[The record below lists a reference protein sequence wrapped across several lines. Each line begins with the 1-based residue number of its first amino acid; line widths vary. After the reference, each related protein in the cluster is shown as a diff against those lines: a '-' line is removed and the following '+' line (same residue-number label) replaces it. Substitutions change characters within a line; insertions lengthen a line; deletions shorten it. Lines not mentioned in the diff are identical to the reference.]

1 MMEATYDKRSNYIDW
16 ITMFL
21 LIGNTANP
29 FFYRSVEMLS
39 VSFVCLFILSWFKK
53 GQQVRVNKYFY
64 VYIGLMVLL
73 QAFQT
78 MVYHVFPLKTFFGEY
93 LRIGFAV
100 LALSMLGQRFFE
112 LFIRFVY
119 IFAVISL
126 WFFIPSLL
134 IKGFAPF
141 MIHNVANHTLAP
153 FVNNDEGLYVN
164 KENIIIYN
172 FGQIDLNRNSGFYWE
187 PGAHGGFLLIAL
199 FLNLFYRKE
208 TLLSKYNKIFLVTI
222 LTTLSTT
229 TYLAVFFIV
238 LVYLREF
245 FLRRPALSIFIIL
258 LLIPL
263 SFLLYNK
270 LEFLNKKIDKQ
281 IEYSN
286 KGVPGESRF
295 NSFLADLRILSEHP
309 FIGTGR
315 NIEMKFGKNYY
326 NIGARQTHRNN
337 GLGVLLSTY
346 GIFFFSLWLLLLYK
360 TFYTILLNKVNAFMG
375 VVLIFI
381 IGFSEDYFFKVF
393 FIALVVYCGLTFIPV
408 NPGKR
413 SRKLQLGIRE
423 KGVTV

>member
-1 MMEATYDKRSNYIDW
+1 MTAAAYDKREHYIDG

-29 FFYRSVEMLS
+29 FFYRSVGMLS
-39 VSFVCLFILSWFKK
+39 ISFIVLFILSYFKK
-53 GQQVRVNKYFY
+53 GRQVRLNKYFCI
-64 VYIGLMVLL
+64 YIGTLVTL
-73 QAFQT
+73 QILQT
-78 MVYHVFPLKTFFGEY
+78 LVSHIFPLKTFFGEY

-100 LALSMLGQRFFE
+100 LSITMLGQRFFD
-112 LFIRFVY
+112 LFVRFVY
-119 IFAVISL
+119 VFAVISL

-141 MIHNVANHTLAP
+141 MIKHVASHTLAP
-153 FVNNDEGLYVN
+153 FVSDEGLYTN

-172 FGQIDLNRNSGFYWE
+172 FGQLDLHRNSGFYWE
-187 PGAHGGFLLIAL
+187 PGSHGGFLLIAL

-208 TLLSKYNKIFLVTI
+208 ALLSKYNKIFLITI

-229 TYLAVFFIV
+229 TYLAVFFVV
-238 LVYLREF
+238 LVYLKEF
-245 FLRRPALSIFIIL
+245 FLKRPALSLFIL
-258 LLIPL
+258 LVLGAS

-295 NSFLADLRILSEHP
+295 NSFLADMKMMSEHP

-315 NIEMKFGKNYY
+315 NIEMKFGKNFY
-326 NIGARQTHRNN
+326 NIDARQTHRNN
-337 GLGVLLSTY
+337 GLGVLMSTY
-346 GIFFFSLWLLLLYK
+346 GILFFCLWLLLLYR
-360 TFYTILLNKVNAFMG
+360 TFYIVLLNKMNALMG
-375 VVLIFI
+375 VTLILI

-393 FIALVVYCGLTFIPV
+393 FIALVLYCGVTFVPSEIR
-408 NPGKR
+408 KR
-413 SRKLQLGIRE
+413 SRKLQLGISGERR
-423 KGVTV
+423 VTV

>member
-1 MMEATYDKRSNYIDW
+1 MTEAAYDKRSNYIDW

-21 LIGNTANP
+21 LVGNTANP

-39 VSFVCLFILSWFKK
+39 LSFICLFVLNWFKK
-53 GQQVRVNKYFY
+53 GQRTHINKYFY
-64 VYIGLMVLL
+64 IYIGLMVLL
-73 QAFQT
+73 QGIQT
-78 MVYHVFPLKTFFGEY
+78 LVYHVFPLKTFFGEY

-100 LALSMLGQRFFE
+100 LALSMLGQRTFD
-112 LFIRFVY
+112 LFVRFVY
-119 IFAVISL
+119 VFAVISL

-141 MIHNVANHTLAP
+141 MIKHVANHTLAP
-153 FVNNDEGLYVN
+153 FVNNDEGLYTN

-172 FGQIDLNRNSGFYWE
+172 FGQIDLRRNSGFYWE
-187 PGAHGGFLLIAL
+187 PGSHGGFLLIAL

-208 TLLSKYNKIFLVTI
+208 ALLSKYNKIFLVTI

-238 LVYLREF
+238 IVYLREF
-245 FLRRPALSIFIIL
+245 FLRRPALSVFIML
-258 LLIPL
+258 ALIPL
-263 SFLLYNK
+263 SFLAYNK

-295 NSFLADLRILSEHP
+295 NSFLADLKILKDHP

-315 NIEMKFGKNYY
+315 NIEMKFGKNYF

-346 GIFFFSLWLLLLYK
+346 GIFFFCLWLLLLYK
-360 TFYTILLNKVNAFMG
+360 SFYKIVLHRVNALMG
-375 VVLIFI
+375 VVLILI

-393 FIALVVYCGLTFIPV
+393 FIALVIYCGLDFFPAKVRRI
-408 NPGKR
+408 G
-413 SRKLQLGIRE
+413 RKMQLGI
-423 KGVTV
+423 TT